1 MIKRFSLMLFF
12 ALFVMT
18 TSCKKEDASSKIDK
32 NATEIAPA
40 DPNAVNPEPNISGP
54 EVPVETTAPE
64 PKDGKYPIIEFE
76 TKEHDFG
83 KINQG
88 DKVSYDFKFK
98 NSGESDLLITDARGS
113 CGCTVPDYPKTAIK
127 PGESSKIKVSFDSKG
142 KNGEN
147 KKTVTLVCNTKDK
160 KEMLTIKASI
170 NALEG
175 AKK

>member
-1 MIKRFSLMLFF
+1 MIKKFSFMLLV
-12 ALFVMT
+12 ALFVT
-18 TSCKKEDASSKIDK
+18 ATSCKKEDASSKIDE

-40 DPNAVNPEPNISGP
+40 DPNAINPEANIGGP
-54 EVPVETTAPE
+54 EVPAATTNTE
-64 PKDGKYPIIEFE
+64 PAGGKYPIIAFD

-98 NSGESDLLITDARGS
+98 NSGEADLLISDARGS
-113 CGCTVPDYPKTAIK
+113 CGCTVPEYPKTAIK
-127 PGESSKIKVSFDSKG
+127 PGETSKIKVSFNSTG
-142 KNGEN
+142 KHGEN
-147 KKTVTLVCNTKDK
+147 TKTVTLVCNTKDQ

-170 NALEG
+170 NDPEG